1 MSVTFDTHQLPIGM
15 PYFCPTI
22 SHVGLSSEHPLPIY
36 RSTAAL
42 SSALSTKHNAEDV
55 GLSSRTGDA
64 EGTFVGEEDGM
75 VLGDTVG
82 DLEGTS
88 DGKEDGV
95 VLGDSV
101 GGCVG

>member
-1 MSVTFDTHQLPIGM
+1 M
-15 PYFCPTI
+15 
-22 SHVGLSSEHPLPIY
+22 PIY
-36 RSTAAL
+36 KSTAAL
-42 SSALSTKHNAEDV
+42 SSAPSTKHNAEDV

-64 EGTFVGEEDGM
+64 EGTVVGEEDGM

-88 DGKEDGV
+88 DGKEDGF